1 MTDPIDIPSMNSDQ
15 LKAKAEEILSD
26 APPEVQ
32 QAVQTT
38 RSFVEE
44 NQQLIVAAI
53 VTVVFLKIYKRK
65 IAKAT
70 AKEVAKVLVNTP
82 VTIDVAR
89 YMDDYQ
95 NWYQTYQA
103 IV

>member
-1 MTDPIDIPSMNSDQ
+1 MTEPSDIPNMSSEQ
-15 LKAKAEEILSD
+15 LKAKAEEILND

-44 NQQLIVAAI
+44 NQQLIVATI
-53 VTVVFLKIYKRK
+53 VAVVFLKVYKRK

-70 AKEVAKVLVNTP
+70 AKEVAKIFVNTP

-89 YMDDYQ
+89 YMDDYKT
-95 NWYQTYQA
+95 WYDTYQA
-103 IV
+103 LV